1 LNAGGPVP
9 ATNPPGGPSRP
20 SSRTAILRAGLTGNI
35 AAGKSTVAGWMAEL
49 GCHVLDA
56 DRLAHECL
64 AAGEPTYD
72 AVLAAFADRR
82 EAIVRPDGEIDRAA
96 LGRIVFADDAARR
109 RLEAILH
116 PAIRDREAHRIEK
129 IAARTDAAVVVTEA
143 ALLYETGGAARYHR
157 MIVVTASDD
166 VRLRRLQAT
175 GLDPDEARRRMDSQ
189 MPQDEKAARADFVV
203 DNGGTLAA
211 TRQITEEL
219 VARLHEDLETLR
231 AGTPLEPAPPLD

>member
-1 LNAGGPVP
+1 
-9 ATNPPGGPSRP
+9 
-20 SSRTAILRAGLTGNI
+20 
-35 AAGKSTVAGWMAEL
+35 MAKL

-72 AVLAAFADRR
+72 VVLAAFADRR
-82 EAIVRPDGEIDRAA
+82 EVILRPGGEIDRAA
-96 LGRIVFADDAARR
+96 LGRIVFADDGARR

-116 PAIRDREAHRIEK
+116 PAIRDREAHRIEE

-157 MIVVTASDD
+157 MIVVTAPDD

-175 GLDPDEARRRMDSQ
+175 GLDPDEARRRMASQ
-189 MPQDEKAARADFVV
+189 MSQDEKAARADYVV

-211 TRQITEEL
+211 TRQITETL
-219 VARLHEDLETLR
+219 VAHLREDLETLR
-231 AGTPLEPAPPLD
+231 TGTPLEPAPPLD

>member
-1 LNAGGPVP
+1 
-9 ATNPPGGPSRP
+9 
-20 SSRTAILRAGLTGNI
+20 
-35 AAGKSTVAGWMAEL
+35 MAEL

-64 AAGEPTYD
+64 AAGEPTHD
-72 AVLAAFADRR
+72 AVIGAFADAGSAAR
-82 EAIVRPDGEIDRAA
+82 ELILRPDGEIDRAA

-116 PAIRDREAHRIEK
+116 PAIRDREARRIEE
-129 IAARTDAAVVVTEA
+129 IAARNDAAVVVTEA

-157 MIVVTASDD
+157 MIVVTAPDD

-175 GLDPDEARRRMDSQ
+175 GLDPDEARRRMASQ
-189 MPQDEKAARADFVV
+189 MSQDEKAARADYVV

-211 TRQITEEL
+211 TRQITETL
-219 VARLHEDLETLR
+219 VARLREDLETLR
-231 AGTPLEPAPPLD
+231 AGTLLDPARPLD